1 MLHVI
6 VDKLTHCCTLLIVLN
21 SYAQIICSMNIFKLV
36 TLCHYID
43 EYDVI
48 DKSEWIVAFDE
59 STDAIDEDMDEDEEM
74 TK

>member
-1 MLHVI
+1 
-6 VDKLTHCCTLLIVLN
+6 
-21 SYAQIICSMNIFKLV
+21 MNIFKLV